1 MADATGSNRA
11 GGTQTTSA
19 GRSFL
24 STVMSRLP
32 FGVQILDNISQ
43 LNPKYETFQD
53 LVIDREQRVND
64 LSITRQQ
71 QDETEGLMG
80 SLLADKNYQRFMYAN
95 LDLDKI
101 KRLQDYRRMAG
112 YSILN
117 DCLEEIC
124 DELFT
129 EDEKNRFVILKLQGD
144 FSKAVEE
151 AIQKEWDKYIQ
162 LFKLK
167 DRGWQC
173 GYNFMVDGEL
183 FWENV
188 ISDTHP
194 EFGILGVVSVPTEL
208 INPFYRNQQNEIIEG
223 FAVRKPL
230 INPKSNQQEKEQLI
244 ILEPRQVTYIHT
256 GRWGEGNNFKVPY
269 IENARKS
276 YKQLSLIE
284 DSIVIHRLVRAP
296 QRLVFKV
303 DVGNLPP
310 PKAEAYMKRLMQNY
324 WSKKTYDTSTGRI
337 TNTYDPQSML
347 DSYWFPKK
355 NGSDGTTVEALE
367 GGMNLGSLD
376 DLMYFL
382 RQLYKSMKVPVGR
395 LDPENVVNDGDSM
408 TREELRFAKFL
419 QRIQKQ
425 FAAGLKTS
433 FITHLKLRKMWDNF
447 KLKEHSFELEFNLP
461 TMYMMLKQNQ
471 IFELKYNNFNNM
483 SSNDGVSNSF
493 AQKKYLGLT
502 DDEMAQNREWKR
514 KDAILAYELAKIGEA
529 GPNWKEV
536 EAAGGGAPAEGGG
549 GAPAGG
555 GGGSSLPPEFGAAPE
570 AATPAPAEGAAPEG
584 GEGAQAPAG
593 GTAAPAGGSPQP
605 PAA

>member
-1 MADATGSNRA
+1 MDATGSNRV

-53 LVIDREQRVND
+53 LVIDRNQRVND

-112 YSILN
+112 YSVLN

-129 EDEKNRFVILKLQGD
+129 EDEKNRFVLLKLQGD

-151 AIQKEWDKYIQ
+151 TIQKEWDKYIQ

-208 INPFYRNQQNEIIEG
+208 INPFYKNQQNDIIEG
-223 FAVRKPL
+223 YAVRKPL

-303 DVGNLPP
+303 DVGNLTP

-355 NGSDGTTVEALE
+355 TGSEGTTVEALE

-382 RQLYKSMKVPVGR
+382 RALYKSMKVPIGR
-395 LDPENVVNDGDSM
+395 LDPENVVKDGDAM
-408 TREELRFAKFL
+408 TREELRFARFL

-425 FAAGLKTS
+425 FAAGLKDS
-433 FITHLKLRKMWDNF
+433 FITHLKLRKMWENF

-529 GPNWKEV
+529 GPNWKDA

-549 GAPAGG
+549 APA
-555 GGGSSLPPEFGAAPE
+555 
-570 AATPAPAEGAAPEG
+570 G

-593 GTAAPAGGSPQP
+593 GAEAPASTAVP
-605 PAA
+605 PVA

>member
-1 MADATGSNRA
+1 MDATGSNRV

-32 FGVQILDNISQ
+32 IGVQILDNISQ

-53 LVIDREQRVND
+53 LVIDRNQRVND

-112 YSILN
+112 YSVLN

-129 EDEKNRFVILKLQGD
+129 EDEKNRFVLLKLQGD

-151 AIQKEWDKYIQ
+151 TIQKEWDKYIQ

-208 INPFYRNQQNEIIEG
+208 INPFYKNQQNDIIEG
-223 FAVRKPL
+223 YAVRKPL

-303 DVGNLPP
+303 DVGNLTP

-355 NGSDGTTVEALE
+355 TGSEGTTVEALE

-382 RQLYKSMKVPVGR
+382 RALYKSMKVPIGR
-395 LDPENVVNDGDSM
+395 LDPENVVKDGDAM
-408 TREELRFAKFL
+408 TREELRFARFL

-425 FAAGLKTS
+425 FAAGLKDS
-433 FITHLKLRKMWDNF
+433 FITHLKLRKMWENF

-529 GPNWKEV
+529 GPNWKDA

-549 GAPAGG
+549 APAGG
-555 GGGSSLPPEFGAAPE
+555 GGGGSALPPEFGAAPE
-570 AATPAPAEGAAPEG
+570 AATPAPAEGVAPAG

-593 GTAAPAGGSPQP
+593 GAEAPASTAVP
-605 PAA
+605 PVA

>member
-1 MADATGSNRA
+1 MDATGSNRV

-53 LVIDREQRVND
+53 LVIDRNQRVND

-129 EDEKNRFVILKLQGD
+129 EDEKNRYVLLKLQGD
-144 FSKAVEE
+144 FSKSVEE
-151 AIQKEWDKYIQ
+151 TIQKEWDKYIQ
-162 LFKLK
+162 LFKFK

-208 INPFYRNQQNEIIEG
+208 INPFYRNQQNDIIEG
-223 FAVRKPL
+223 YAVRKPL

-303 DVGNLPP
+303 DVGNLTP

-355 NGSDGTTVEALE
+355 TGSDGTTVEALE

-382 RQLYKSMKVPVGR
+382 RQLYKSMKVPIGR

-425 FAAGLKTS
+425 FAAGLKDS

-529 GPNWKEV
+529 GPNWKDV

-549 GAPAGG
+549 APTGG
-555 GGGSSLPPEFGAAPE
+555 SGGGSALPPEFGATPE
-570 AATPAPAEGAAPEG
+570 APTPAPAEGGAPAG

-593 GTAAPAGGSPQP
+593 GTPSPAGGTAQT
-605 PAA
+605 PA